1 MKKHYYIFLAI
12 LCPFLLYS
20 QTIEIT
26 SGGDLLL
33 TGTSQIQ
40 HVGSEPFVFNAIDSE
55 NLSFQNCGYEIAF
68 IDGIGLMAGGD
79 GVTDLGSAV
88 NRWKDVWAS
97 NGTIQTSDARTK
109 NTVRNS
115 VYGLDAV
122 LGLRPVTF
130 YWNDNRE
137 QGRKV
142 GLIAQEVQEVVSEVV
157 YDKTIRIDAE
167 GNKTVTPTALLGLN
181 YAELVPVLIKAIQE
195 QQTQIDELNKMIT
208 LLQERGKTQSSKGID

>member
-1 MKKHYYIFLAI
+1 M
-12 LCPFLLYS
+12 
-20 QTIEIT
+20 
-26 SGGDLLL
+26 
-33 TGTSQIQ
+33 
-40 HVGSEPFVFNAIDSE
+40 
-55 NLSFQNCGYEIAF
+55 
-68 IDGIGLMAGGD
+68 
-79 GVTDLGSAV
+79 
-88 NRWKDVWAS
+88 
-97 NGTIQTSDARTK
+97 
-109 NTVRNS
+109 
-115 VYGLDAV
+115 
-122 LGLRPVTF
+122 TF